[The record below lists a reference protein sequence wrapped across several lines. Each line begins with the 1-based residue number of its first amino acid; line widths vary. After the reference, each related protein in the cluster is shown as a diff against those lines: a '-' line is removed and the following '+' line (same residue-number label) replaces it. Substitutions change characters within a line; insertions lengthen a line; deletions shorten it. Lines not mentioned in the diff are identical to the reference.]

1 VCATPAL
8 DVVAGT
14 PSLFRTYRAPKN
26 QTFDCTI
33 WEAARATT
41 ATPTFFEQ
49 IVIGTLGSSQPY
61 VDGGLG
67 CNNPVAQV
75 LEEAML
81 MFPSRY
87 LSCII
92 SIGTGQA
99 QTIKIPPPTW
109 LQQWLPL
116 NIVRSMQG
124 IATDCEQ
131 NAQNMMRRFQS
142 TPNVYFRFNV
152 EQGLQEVRLDQWEK
166 LDEVTAHTGQYIAKV
181 EVDRK
186 LGAAVIAVQEK
197 LNRVSPGQISM
208 TLALMSML
216 VMI

>member
-1 VCATPAL
+1 MPAL

-26 QTFDCTI
+26 ETFDCTI

-41 ATPTFFEQ
+41 ATPTFFKQ

-81 MFPSRY
+81 MFPSHY

-109 LQQWLPL
+109 LQQMLPFD
-116 NIVRSMQG
+116 IVTAMQG
-124 IATDCEQ
+124 IATDCEKNSQ
-131 NAQNMMRRFQS
+131 DMMRRFQ
-142 TPNVYFRFNV
+142 NIQNFYFRFNV

-166 LDEVTAHTGQYIAKV
+166 LDEVTAHTGQHMAKV
-181 EVDRK
+181 EVDQK
-186 LGAAVIAVQEK
+186 LGAAVIALQERLK
-197 LNRVSPGQISM
+197 RVSPGQISM
-208 TLALMSML
+208 TLTLMSIL
-216 VMI
+216 VMT

>member
-1 VCATPAL
+1 MPAL
-8 DVVAGT
+8 HIVAGT

-26 QTFDCTI
+26 QSFNCTI

-41 ATPTFFEQ
+41 ATPTFFKQ

-67 CNNPVAQV
+67 CNNPVMQV
-75 LEEAML
+75 LEEAIL

-99 QTIKIPPPTW
+99 QTIQIPPSTW
-109 LQQWLPL
+109 LQQMLPFD
-116 NIVRSMQG
+116 VVTAMQG
-124 IATDCEQ
+124 IATDCER
-131 NAQNMMRRFQS
+131 NAQDMMRRFQN
-142 TPNVYFRFNV
+142 TQNFYFRFNV
-152 EQGLQEVRLDQWEK
+152 EQGLQEVRLDQWER
-166 LDEVTAHTGQYIAKV
+166 LDEVTAHTGQYMALV
-181 EVDRK
+181 EVDQK

-197 LNRVSPGQISM
+197 LNRVSPEQISK
-208 TLALMSML
+208 TLP
-216 VMI
+216 

>member
-1 VCATPAL
+1 MPAL

-26 QTFDCTI
+26 ETFDCTI

-41 ATPTFFEQ
+41 ATPTFFKQ

-81 MFPSRY
+81 MFPSHY

-109 LQQWLPL
+109 LQQMLPFD
-116 NIVRSMQG
+116 IVTAMQG
-124 IATDCEQ
+124 IATDCERNSQ
-131 NAQNMMRRFQS
+131 DMMRWFQ
-142 TPNVYFRFNV
+142 NIQNFYFRFNV

-166 LDEVTAHTGQYIAKV
+166 LDEVTAHTGQHMAKV
-181 EVDRK
+181 EVDQK
-186 LGAAVIAVQEK
+186 LGAAVIALQERLK
-197 LNRVSPGQISM
+197 RVSPGQISM
-208 TLALMSML
+208 TLTLMSIL
-216 VMI
+216 VMT